1 MVMASGFD
9 LGVTE
14 NLRYKNSTYIHDP
27 AALFEPNGLMREAN
41 KPSLADD
48 ANWNSAKATEMPV
61 PSNREERN
69 VLDGGAL
76 IKWLPLS
83 QNAIFHSICNMYVE

>member
-9 LGVTE
+9 LDVAE
-14 NLRYKNSTYIHDP
+14 NLRYKHSIYIHDP
-27 AALFEPNGLMREAN
+27 AALFEPNGLLREAN

-48 ANWNSAKATEMPV
+48 PNWNSAKATEMPI

-69 VLDGGAL
+69 HVLDGGAL
-76 IKWLPLS
+76 NKWLPLS
-83 QNAIFHSICNMYVE
+83 QNATFHSMLKSV